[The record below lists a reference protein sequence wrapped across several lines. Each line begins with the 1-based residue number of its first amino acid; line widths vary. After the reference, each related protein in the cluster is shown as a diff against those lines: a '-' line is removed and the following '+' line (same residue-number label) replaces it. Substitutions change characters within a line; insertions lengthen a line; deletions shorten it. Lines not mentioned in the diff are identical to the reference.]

1 MVTLSYTLFSCS
13 LSSLYSFPSSDH
25 PEHSLLSLLLSLA
38 QQHPHSDLRCRILSL
53 LSHLLELGGFPVR
66 PSFHSAARLIY
77 ASLQQQCDAA
87 MRGDFDEME
96 LFEVVRLAT
105 TLGGFLSSLSPSA
118 RGTVAAGPRWLS

>member
-1 MVTLSYTLFSCS
+1 MGTLSYTLFSFS

-38 QQHPHSDLRCRILSL
+38 QQHPHSDLRCRILAL

-118 RGTVAAGPRWLS
+118 RGAVAAGPRWLS